1 MAFVLFLCT
10 VKSFVELARYLL
22 KLPEVS
28 GHYLLSERFSQD
40 PIENYF
46 GRQRAAGGYSQN
58 PTVQACI
65 TNAQSLRVQGSHALN
80 PVRGNSSRKRRLF
93 HDKEIIDNTP
103 LPKRKRQTKKK

>member
-1 MAFVLFLCT
+1 M
-10 VKSFVELARYLL
+10 ELTRYLL
-22 KLPEVS
+22 KRPEVS

-58 PTVQACI
+58 PTVQACVN
-65 TNAQSLRVQGSHALN
+65 NAQSLRVQGSHALN

-93 HDKEIIDNTP
+93 NDTEIIDETP
-103 LPKRKRQTKKK
+103 LPKKKRHASKKVLK

>member
-1 MAFVLFLCT
+1 M
-10 VKSFVELARYLL
+10 KSFVDLTRYLL
-22 KLPEVS
+22 KLPELS

-46 GRQRAAGGYSQN
+46 GRQRAAGGYSQH

-65 TNAQSLRVQGSHALN
+65 TNTQSLRVQGSHALD

-93 HDKEIIDNTP
+93 QSKEVIDYQKEKGTQKSNSINNYHF
-103 LPKRKRQTKKK
+103 

>member
-1 MAFVLFLCT
+1 M
-10 VKSFVELARYLL
+10 ELTRYLL

-58 PTVQACI
+58 PTVKACI
-65 TNAQSLRVQGSHALN
+65 TNAQSRVQGSHALD

-93 HDKEIIDNTP
+93 KDKEVIDDTP
-103 LPKRKRQTKKK
+103 LQKRQRQTKKSLARRKIFIK